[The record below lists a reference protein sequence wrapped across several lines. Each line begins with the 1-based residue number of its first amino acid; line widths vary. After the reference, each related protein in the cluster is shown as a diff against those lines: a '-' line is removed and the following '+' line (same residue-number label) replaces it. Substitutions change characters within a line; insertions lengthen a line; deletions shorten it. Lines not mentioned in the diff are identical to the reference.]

1 MITLLKNTVFFVL
14 AVFSTS
20 LFAQVKPGI
29 HQIEKYVPLLTSKNV
44 AVVGNH
50 SSQFE
55 TPTGRIHLVDS
66 LLRHEIRIVNVF
78 APEHGFRGKED
89 AGATIEDEVDV
100 KTGIP
105 IVSLHGKNRKPTQEQ
120 LKHIDVV
127 VFDIQDVGVRFFTYL
142 STLHLVL
149 EACADSDVPL
159 VVLDRPNPNAHYI
172 DGPVM
177 REENQSFLGKVP
189 VPLVYGMTIG
199 EYAKM
204 LIGERWLST
213 KNQVDLIVI
222 PIENYTH
229 QTPYQVPIRP
239 SPNLPNSQAI
249 ALYPSLGLFEGTTVN
264 AGRGTNKP
272 FQQFGASFLHP
283 EMFTHTYSPK
293 SVSGASNPKEK
304 GKVCY
309 GVDLSSHPKM
319 DNINLEWL
327 VDAYNHAQNK
337 DSFFL
342 DPGFRRHAGTST
354 LQHQIEKGMTAI
366 EIRETWKPGIAAFVK
381 IRTKYLIYP

>member
-149 EACADSDVPL
+149 EACADSEVPV

-229 QTPYQVPIRP
+229 QTPYQLPIRP

-283 EMFTHTYSPK
+283 EIFTHTYSPK
-293 SVSGASNPKEK
+293 SVSGASNPKEN

-366 EIRETWKPGIAAFVK
+366 EIRETWKPGIDAFLK

>member
-1 MITLLKNTVFFVL
+1 VITLLKNTVFFVL

-149 EACADSDVPL
+149 EACADSEVPV

-229 QTPYQVPIRP
+229 QTPYQLPIRP

-283 EMFTHTYSPK
+283 EIFTHTYSPK
-293 SVSGASNPKEK
+293 SVSGASKPKEK

-381 IRTKYLIYP
+381 IRTNYLIYP

>member
-29 HQIEKYVPLLTSKNV
+29 HQIEKYLPLLTSKNV

-229 QTPYQVPIRP
+229 QTPYQLPIRP

>member
-1 MITLLKNTVFFVL
+1 VITLLKNTVFFVL

-149 EACADSDVPL
+149 EACADSEVPV

-229 QTPYQVPIRP
+229 QTPYQLPIRP

-283 EMFTHTYSPK
+283 EIFTHTYSPK
-293 SVSGASNPKEK
+293 SVSGASKPKEK

-366 EIRETWKPGIAAFVK
+366 EIRETWKPGIDAFLK

>member
-149 EACADSDVPL
+149 EACADSDVPV

-229 QTPYQVPIRP
+229 QTPYQLPIRP

-283 EMFTHTYSPK
+283 EIFTHTYYPK

>member
-1 MITLLKNTVFFVL
+1 VITLLKNTVFFVL

-120 LKHIDVV
+120 LKYIDVV

-149 EACADSDVPL
+149 EACADSEVPV

-229 QTPYQVPIRP
+229 QTPYQLPIRP

-249 ALYPSLGLFEGTTVN
+249 ALYPSLGLFEGTAVN

-283 EMFTHTYSPK
+283 EIFTHTYSPK
-293 SVSGASNPKEK
+293 SVSGASKPKEK

-366 EIRETWKPGIAAFVK
+366 EIRETWKPGIDAFLK

>member
-1 MITLLKNTVFFVL
+1 VITLLKNTVFFVL

-149 EACADSDVPL
+149 EACADSEVPV

-229 QTPYQVPIRP
+229 QTPYQLPIRP

-283 EMFTHTYSPK
+283 EIFTHTYSPK
-293 SVSGASNPKEK
+293 SVSGASKPKEK

-366 EIRETWKPGIAAFVK
+366 EIRETWKPGIDAFVK
-381 IRTKYLIYP
+381 IRTNYLIYP

>member
-1 MITLLKNTVFFVL
+1 VITLLKNTVFFVL

-149 EACADSDVPL
+149 EACADSEVPV

-229 QTPYQVPIRP
+229 QTPYQLPIRP

-249 ALYPSLGLFEGTTVN
+249 ALYPSLGLFEGTAVN

-283 EMFTHTYSPK
+283 EIFTHTYSPK
-293 SVSGASNPKEK
+293 SVSGASKPKEK

-381 IRTKYLIYP
+381 IRTNYLIYP

>member
-1 MITLLKNTVFFVL
+1 VITLLKNTVFFVL

-149 EACADSDVPL
+149 EACADSDVPV

-229 QTPYQVPIRP
+229 QTPYQLPIRP

-283 EMFTHTYSPK
+283 EIFTHTYSPK

>member
-29 HQIEKYVPLLTSKNV
+29 LQIEKYVPLLTSKNV

-149 EACADSDVPL
+149 EACADSEVPV

-229 QTPYQVPIRP
+229 QTPYQLPIRP

-249 ALYPSLGLFEGTTVN
+249 ALYPSLGLFEGTAVN

-283 EMFTHTYSPK
+283 EIFTHTYSPK
-293 SVSGASNPKEK
+293 SVSGASKPKEK

-366 EIRETWKPGIAAFVK
+366 EIRETWKPGIDAFLK

>member
-149 EACADSDVPL
+149 EACADSEVPV

-229 QTPYQVPIRP
+229 QTPYQLPIRP

-249 ALYPSLGLFEGTTVN
+249 ALYPSLGLFEGTAVN

-283 EMFTHTYSPK
+283 EIFTHTYSPK
-293 SVSGASNPKEK
+293 SVSGASKPKEK

-366 EIRETWKPGIAAFVK
+366 EIRETWKPGIDAFLK